1 MGRLDMKSISLFL
14 KALAVFAG
22 TIIGVGIFG
31 LPYVA
36 SKAGFPL
43 VAGYF
48 IGMTVL
54 VIAVHL
60 MFAKVSYGTPT
71 LHRLPGYIGE
81 YLGSGWKKLI
91 FFTFIVGLMGALL
104 AYLLVGGEFLRGYF
118 STFFG
123 GSYTTYVILFWGLGA
138 FLIFMGVGSIARAEM
153 ALQSIFLVLLVLF
166 FFRALPH
173 IDSSNFSFVNFK
185 YAAFPYGVILFSLWG
200 SALIPE
206 IKEMVGS
213 WRLLR
218 NVIVAGVTLSTFL
231 YIMFIVTIF
240 GVSGEA
246 TTKEAISGF
255 AGALGDGIIRLGFIF
270 GFITTFTSFITLGLT
285 AKKVLWYDF
294 NINKHVAGLVAT
306 GLPLTLFFL
315 GLREFLDIIGL
326 VGAYMIGIEG
336 MMIIFLYKKFVE
348 KMQKKRINPLF
359 YALVLLFVAGVGLET
374 YYFFVIR

>member
-1 MGRLDMKSISLFL
+1 MQPLFLFL

-36 SKAGFPL
+36 SKTGFPI

-48 IGMTVL
+48 LGMTVL
-54 VIAVHL
+54 VVAVHL
-60 MFAKVSYGTPT
+60 MFAKVSHGTAT

-81 YLGSGWKKLI
+81 YLGEGWKKLI

-118 STFFG
+118 LVFFG
-123 GSYTTYVILFWGLGA
+123 GSYTAYTLLFWAVGS
-138 FLIFMGVGSIARAEM
+138 FLIFMGVSSIARAEM
-153 ALQSIFLVLLVLF
+153 FLQSIFLILLTLF

-173 IDSSNFSFVNFK
+173 INANNFSFTDFR

-213 WRLLR
+213 WRMLR
-218 NVIVAGVTLSTFL
+218 NVIIAGITLSTLL
-231 YIMFIVTIF
+231 YLWFIITVF
-240 GVSGEA
+240 GASGEG

-255 AGALGDGIIRLGFIF
+255 AGALGDGIVRLGFIF

-285 AKKVLWYDF
+285 AKRVLWYDF
-294 NINKHVAGLVAT
+294 NVNKHIAGVVAT
-306 GLPLTLFFL
+306 GLPLLLFFL

-326 VGAYMIGIEG
+326 VGAYMLGVEGI
-336 MMIIFLYKKFVE
+336 MIVFLYKKFKE
-348 KMQKKRINPLF
+348 KMERERMNPFL
-359 YALVLLFVAGVGLET
+359 YALALLFIAGVGLET
-374 YYFFVIR
+374 YYFFITK